1 MNYIEL
7 EKWTLEGLDVDYVP
21 LDNIVRPFAA
31 DMFTP
36 KEHEFELA
44 LSFLKELL
52 EKNSIKV
59 LYGKDLR
66 DVVGKSPTQVVEW
79 LRELW
84 NSEKYEDFNYAV
96 WLDKMEGGL
105 SK

>member
-52 EKNSIKV
+52 EKYKETGDPQLKEEIMRQIQRLKQ
-59 LYGKDLR
+59 R
-66 DVVGKSPTQVVEW
+66 MM
-79 LRELW
+79 ELM
-84 NSEKYEDFNYAV
+84 A
-96 WLDKMEGGL
+96 KM
-105 SK
+105 SA